1 MDLVLQHCCW
11 EGEGF
16 LSSLS
21 GLLLSWLHHSTSK
34 KHGPGLLK
42 AVKHMLKPFQH
53 SSEPRIVLKGGVFLS
68 HLNKIITATRNQSTL
83 FPRVAIA
90 VGWPEWSKVW
100 IFLELRDTLGT
111 ISAEREPALN
121 LTEIE

>member
-68 HLNKIITATRNQSTL
+68 HLNKNHHGNKESIHVISTRCHRSGL
-83 FPRVAIA
+83 A
-90 VGWPEWSKVW
+90 
-100 IFLELRDTLGT
+100 
-111 ISAEREPALN
+111 
-121 LTEIE
+121 